1 MVLILILSKYN
12 SNIFFRQGTYYTTG
26 FNIYKE
32 ESLTLDKVKL
42 LSRYI
47 EAFKYTKY
55 DFFYSTLHRVRTN
68 IITNNYRY
76 SMLVY
81 T

>member
-1 MVLILILSKYN
+1 MFLILILSKYN
-12 SNIFFRQGTYYTTG
+12 SNIFLDRVHIIQQVLIYT
-26 FNIYKE
+26 KE

-55 DFFYSTLHRVRTN
+55 DFFIVLFIGFVQ
-68 IITNNYRY
+68 ILLLITIGI
-76 SMLVY
+76 VC
-81 T
+81 

>member
-1 MVLILILSKYN
+1 M
-12 SNIFFRQGTYYTTG
+12 
-26 FNIYKE
+26 
-32 ESLTLDKVKL
+32 TLDKVKF

-55 DFFYSTLHRVRTN
+55 GFYRVCTN

-76 SMLVY
+76 GILVY